1 MLVYDAKWRLYK
13 VRLKE
18 SDLKKHEE
26 LLVEGIRAAKDEFN
40 ATAPLVLGNP

>member
-1 MLVYDAKWRLYK
+1 MDMLVYDAKWRLYK

-26 LLVEGIRAAKDEFN
+26 LLVEIIRAAKAEYSS
-40 ATAPLVLGNP
+40 